1 MMYNAGMKYSVQRRW
16 RILRWHDQNGRNIA
30 ATCRRFG
37 IGRSTFYRWLRM
49 YDPENPK
56 SSLKPRS
63 RRPHTLKDRS
73 WSEEDLPELADLSIA
88 YPSWGRARLTRAWG
102 EQGREFSESTVG
114 RMLQRLRR
122 GCPFC
127 GKRNGAHFDGLHA
140 RDRDLSAFGLSFPRR
155 RPTAKRVMQE
165 LSPGE
170 AVRLAEEI
178 IRLAPR

>member
-1 MMYNAGMKYSVQRRW
+1 MKYSVQRRW
-16 RILRWHDQNGRNIA
+16 RILQWHDQNGRNIA

-37 IGRSTFYRWLRM
+37 IGRSTFYRWQRM

-63 RRPHTLKDRS
+63 RRPHTVKRG
-73 WSEEDLPELADLSIA
+73 WSEEDLRELADLSME
-88 YPSWGRARLTRAWG
+88 YPTWGRARLTQAWV

-127 GKRNGAHFDGLHA
+127 RGRNGAHFEGLHA
-140 RDRDLSAFGLSFPRR
+140 LDRDLSAFGLSLPRR
-155 RPTAKRVMQE
+155 RPTARRIMEE